1 MTQDVSKLK
10 ELLFESESRT
20 LSDLSQ
26 RMDLVFER
34 AGSQERFTASVAGVL
49 DDALRQAE
57 IDHHAELSQAIAPL
71 IVKTIKTEIRGSQDE
86 LAEALY
92 PAMGRMV
99 TAYIASAIHDLMD
112 DINRR
117 LESNPFMLRVRSLLT
132 GRPVAELAFA
142 EGQRLKV
149 DEIFL
154 IRRGSGALMSH
165 WPVGTGASEHDRR
178 VSGVLTAINEV
189 ATEAFEAEQSA
200 LRRIDLGNSLVLL
213 RASPTYL
220 LAAKCRGA
228 APASVEHIIDQHFVD
243 AIERLRTL
251 LNGASEVSE
260 SAVNALLA
268 DLAAK
273 LDQAMAEQHAKFTG
287 RRSGLSPAALLGW
300 SASLLLAGWGA
311 WSAYSSYATGQTRGI
326 AERVIAAQ
334 SELNGYPVHVGV
346 ERRGAEVSLLG
357 LVPTVDVAREAVR
370 RLKTALPLS
379 QITDRTAA
387 LPRGDIEALQ
397 VQVGQ
402 LSSEAARSDA
412 AARVAVAQ
420 LGSETSSA
428 NAALHNGLKT
438 LDDQIAKA
446 SGETQSGIGA
456 LHSAL
461 IAADK
466 ARHADV
472 EALRAELA
480 RAVAPSS
487 RARLETWTRTHAI
500 FFTKDTGY
508 RDPQLAAAALDELA
522 KLIKETDVLVRV
534 VGFTDEKGGQE
545 RNVPLSQARANT
557 IVSELVRR
565 GIPAARLVAVGRNN
579 TEDLSPVVGDASPN
593 RRVEFEIGFDGEA
606 GR

>member
-1 MTQDVSKLK
+1 MAQDVSKLK

-142 EGQRLKV
+142 EGQRLRI

-154 IRRGSGALMSH
+154 IRRGSGALMGH
-165 WPVGTGASEHDRR
+165 WPVGPGASEHDRR

-213 RASPTYL
+213 RASPAYL
-220 LAAKCRGA
+220 LAAKCRGV

-260 SAVNALLA
+260 RAVNMLLA

-273 LDQAMAEQHAKFTG
+273 LDLAMAEQHAKFSG
-287 RRSGLSPAALLGW
+287 RRSRLSPAAVLVW

-357 LVPTVDVAREAVR
+357 LVPTVDAAREAVR

-387 LPRGDIEALQ
+387 AATRRHRGAAGAGRAAL
-397 VQVGQ
+397 
-402 LSSEAARSDA
+402 
-412 AARVAVAQ
+412 
-420 LGSETSSA
+420 LGSGAERCRSA
-428 NAALHNGLKT
+428 
-438 LDDQIAKA
+438 
-446 SGETQSGIGA
+446 
-456 LHSAL
+456 
-461 IAADK
+461 
-466 ARHADV
+466 R
-472 EALRAELA
+472 
-480 RAVAPSS
+480 
-487 RARLETWTRTHAI
+487 
-500 FFTKDTGY
+500 
-508 RDPQLAAAALDELA
+508 
-522 KLIKETDVLVRV
+522 
-534 VGFTDEKGGQE
+534 GG
-545 RNVPLSQARANT
+545 
-557 IVSELVRR
+557 
-565 GIPAARLVAVGRNN
+565 GAARLGDVERKRCAPQWAQDTRRPDRESEWRDAIGHRGAAQRAHLRPTRRGMPTWRPCARSLRGRSRRRHARAWRRGPER
-579 TEDLSPVVGDASPN
+579 TRSSSPRTRAIAIRSLPPP
-593 RRVEFEIGFDGEA
+593 RSTSLPSS
-606 GR
+606 